1 MNEITE
7 EYVKEFMK
15 KEKFDL
21 LPSHKR
27 LSLCIINRIYKK
39 MIHGI
44 LFEPI
49 KVNQK
54 LIIDGHHKY
63 VSSKLAKFIIDITD
77 CHKTSATEVY
87 DWNEVEFSKEE
98 WDTKYKIKYLNE
110 LDAKYNNLTIEEIT
124 YITK

>member
-1 MNEITE
+1 MKEITE
-7 EYVKEFMK
+7 KYIKEFLK
-15 KEKFDL
+15 NEKFEL
-21 LPSHKR
+21 LPSHKK

-49 KVNQK
+49 KVNED

-63 VSSKLAKFIIDITD
+63 VSSKLAGYKVDF
-77 CHKTSATEVY
+77 TSYPKSVASVKYEWEEVQ
-87 DWNEVEFSKEE
+87 FSDEE

-110 LDAKYNNLTIEEIT
+110 LDAKYNNLTIEEIND
-124 YITK
+124 ITK